1 MKRLDGF
8 FNPIK
13 LILGPDF
20 LAQYE
25 KSLMTLIE
33 VCYYLIA
40 FP

>member
-1 MKRLDGF
+1 MGSL

>member
-1 MKRLDGF
+1 MGSL
-8 FNPIK
+8 FNPIE

-25 KSLMTLIE
+25 KSLMTLIQ
-33 VCYYLIA
+33 VCYYVIV